1 MIHDYRFWWSGTNS
15 MFGWVKPI
23 LVDVASIGFQ
33 AHHLLWMWID
43 ITPLNLLQLAY
54 DLVP

>member
-1 MIHDYRFWWSGTNS
+1 

>member
-1 MIHDYRFWWSGTNS
+1 LVAWRQINVWLG
-15 MFGWVKPI
+15 KPI
-23 LVDVASIGFQ
+23 LVDVASMGSQ
-33 AHHLLWMWID
+33 AHHLLWMWTD